1 MDKDDSYKALN
12 LVSNGNT
19 TVIQLHQ
26 QMTKVCSSSSSSRQ
40 LQLCTH
46 YIQGIVYLPGT
57 ETRQFF
63 CRVFVTLK
71 KIKELFHPT

>member
-26 QMTKVCSSSSSSRQ
+26 QMTKVCSSSSSSSRQ

-46 YIQGIVYLPGT
+46 YI
-57 ETRQFF
+57 
-63 CRVFVTLK
+63 
-71 KIKELFHPT
+71 